1 MIFSRGFDNFAGFDN
16 PMTQERHAGKYKQF
30 QSPPLVLVYTRQ
42 TDSAYVRDQHR
53 LVLTI
58 LQHIMVGVVTDGE
71 NVRWHFT
78 SLLSFEHLN
87 NLLGVDGETTVWV
100 HSNTEKARV
109 GLEMIEVRL

>member
-1 MIFSRGFDNFAGFDN
+1 MNMIFSRGFDNFAGFGN
-16 PMTQERHAGKYKQF
+16 PMTQERLGINNFKA
-30 QSPPLVLVYTRQ
+30 SPRLGVHPTNGQCL
-42 TDSAYVRDQHR
+42 RDQHG

-58 LQHIMVGVVTDGE
+58 LQHVMVGVVTDGE

-87 NLLGVDGETTVWV
+87 NLLRVDGETTVRV